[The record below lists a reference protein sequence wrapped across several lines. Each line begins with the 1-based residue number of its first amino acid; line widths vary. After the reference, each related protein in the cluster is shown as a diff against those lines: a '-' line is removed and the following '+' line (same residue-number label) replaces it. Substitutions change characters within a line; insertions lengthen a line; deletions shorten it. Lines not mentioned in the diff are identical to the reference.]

1 MNPDSVI
8 SDHSSLTLVVELCD
22 RLARHRHQSLWQR
35 EVEETVGNVL
45 KAFGIPGSPRVEVTK
60 ALAAPLSA
68 ESILRMR
75 LNGRDCPYPAELL
88 SRVFAFVTGEEP
100 GDPWQPDQ
108 MPVRLTEQPEQ
119 MSLFAQLLT
128 SAIMQS
134 RPAQLLSARALSSCR
149 EALIEEAGTN
159 DLPDAETLRQMFTEV
174 LRLGISLDNR
184 KVIAS
189 VLQEAMKQKW
199 SVETVSEELIAALL
213 PEVIEIQIAPEYFR
227 ELTLHATADDRDV
240 FSMMRD
246 GLFYELGV
254 RFPPIRFVPTPEL
267 ASDSFRFRINHQTT
281 LPWRGLRKEERL
293 VNDTVERLSLLVRPP
308 DARARAATNP
318 ANGNRCAIIA
328 AEDVVKAKDAGL
340 TTWTPLGFMVLA
352 LSGELRAHA
361 GCFLDIRA
369 AQTQIDQLKLYF
381 PQLVAAALA
390 RYSPEQIARTQRL
403 LLAEEL
409 PVRNLRHILQA
420 LVDFDFI
427 EVDDSQYILFAP
439 WLPTRVDPSPEW
451 SRDPVALAA
460 QARATMKNYIT
471 HKYTRGSWSLPV
483 YLLDPKIEQWIV
495 EHQPFAFDA
504 EMADEV
510 WDECELIRSAIRE
523 EVREIFLNTRP
534 ALLTTVSVRQSL
546 REIIAPVIPAIPA
559 LCYQEL
565 APDLNIQPIARIS
578 LDQ

>member
-75 LNGRDCPYPAELL
+75 LNGRDCPYPVELPA
-88 SRVFAFVTGEEP
+88 RVFAFVTGEEP
-100 GDPWQPDQ
+100 GDPLQPEQ
-108 MPVRLTEQPEQ
+108 MLARLTEQPEQ
-119 MSLFAQLLT
+119 MSLFVQLLT

-134 RPAQLLSARALSSCR
+134 RPAQLLSARALSACR

-199 SVETVSEELIAALL
+199 SVEAVSEELIAALR
-213 PEVIEIQIAPEYFR
+213 PDVIEIQIAPEYFR

-240 FSMMRD
+240 FSLMRD

-254 RFPPIRFVPTPEL
+254 RFPAIRFVPTAEL
-267 ASDSFRFRINHQTT
+267 APDSFRIRINHLTT
-281 LPWRGLRKEERL
+281 LPWRGLRKDERL
-293 VNDTVERLSLLVRPP
+293 VNDTVERLNLLVRPP
-308 DARARAATNP
+308 DAPRAATNP
-318 ANGNRCAIIA
+318 ANKNQCAIIA
-328 AEDVVKAKDAGL
+328 AEDEVKVKEAGL
-340 TTWTPLGFMVLA
+340 TTWTPPGYMVLA
-352 LSGELRAHA
+352 LSRELRAHA
-361 GCFLDIRA
+361 RCFMDVRA
-369 AQTQIDQLKLYF
+369 ARTQIDQLKIYF

-390 RYSPEQIARTQRL
+390 RYAPEQIARTLRL

-427 EVDDSQYILFAP
+427 VVDDSQYILFAP
-439 WLPTRVDPSPEW
+439 WLPTRTEPAPEY